1 MSKRETY
8 SDSFTGEADKGIRSI
23 LGYDTVDQPVVRIKR
38 VLVKVINTELTQK
51 QKEIVMLYYYK
62 NIDTVQ
68 IAKRLGVTPQ
78 AVCAVLSRARLRIYR
93 ILKYYLI

>member
-23 LGYDTVDQPVVRIKR
+23 LGYYTDDQPVVRIKR
-38 VLVKVINTELTQK
+38 VLVKVINNELTQK

-68 IAKRLGVTPQ
+68 IAKQLGVTPQ
-78 AVCAVLSRARLRIYR
+78 AVSAVLSRARLRIYR